1 MRNHDLKN
9 LVNLVED
16 LTNYICAIYVY
27 QLHYVRTEHLK
38 LNAVWKNSRVMN
50 SDIKES
56 GRGNNFL
63 FSA

>member
-38 LNAVWKNSRVMN
+38 LNAVCCLEEFQGYEQRH
-50 SDIKES
+50 
-56 GRGNNFL
+56 
-63 FSA
+63 